1 MSQKT
6 RSYWQ
11 ILVVAVEHGA
21 IVPLNC
27 NECFLLLEHIGELAM
42 LDTDERFLMQ
52 AVSDHQ
58 DRCPDCREHHL
69 ERFKEL
75 ETQWLE
81 RSFREM

>member
-11 ILVVAVEHGA
+11 ILVVAVENGA

-27 NECFLLLEHIGELAM
+27 NECFLLLEHIAELAM
-42 LDTDERFLMQ
+42 LGTDERFLLQ
-52 AVSDHQ
+52 AVSDHL

-69 ERFKEL
+69 ERLHEL
-75 ETQWLE
+75 ETQWVE
-81 RSFREM
+81 RCIPEV